1 MAPSRNLTEKTEND
15 EGKPYK
21 RADNDG
27 VAILLNLKL
36 EGFMGCVEMGEK
48 IGWGA
53 YLREI
58 GVTGDL
64 TERLVFGN
72 ILIFCDY
79 CDDDF

>member
-36 EGFMGCVEMGEK
+36 EGFMGVCGNGRENRLGGLFEGDWGYGRPDGAACVWEH
-48 IGWGA
+48 
-53 YLREI
+53 
-58 GVTGDL
+58 
-64 TERLVFGN
+64 F
-72 ILIFCDY
+72 IFL
-79 CDDDF
+79 

>member
-21 RADNDG
+21 REDNDG
-27 VAILLNLKL
+27 VAILMHLKL

-48 IGWGA
+48 IGWVA
-53 YLREI
+53 YLGEI

-64 TERLVFGN
+64 TERLAFGN
-72 ILIFCDY
+72 ILFFFYY
-79 CDDDF
+79 CGVDF